1 MPAAPDESTAAR
13 RARLSPDERRAQLV
27 AIGVAALAEHPL
39 QEIDLA
45 DLAAKAGVSRG
56 LLFHYF
62 ESKQGF
68 QREIVR
74 TARDSMLHATEPRPE
89 LPPLDRLHDTLARTV
104 DFVREHRGTFFSLVR
119 GTASGDPRIQEVVE
133 QARKAQAARVIALLA
148 ERDVPASPELRTAV
162 RAWIAFAE
170 QLLVDAAHGGD
181 APADDIVALAVGALE
196 GIVRFVDAR
205 AAAALFDA

>member
-1 MPAAPDESTAAR
+1 MPAAIEPTAAR

-27 AIGVAALAEHPL
+27 ALGVAALAEHPL

-45 DLAAKAGVSRG
+45 KLARQAGVSRG

-74 TARDSMLHATEPRPE
+74 TARDSMLRATEPRSE
-89 LPPLDRLHDTLARTV
+89 LAPFDRLHDTLLRTV
-104 DFVREHRGTFFSLVR
+104 GFVQDHGGTFFSLVR
-119 GTASGDPRIQEVVE
+119 GTASGDPEIRQVVE
-133 QARKAQAARVIALLA
+133 QARRAQAARVVALLD
-148 ERDVPASPELRTAV
+148 ERGVVASPELSIAI
-162 RAWIAFAE
+162 RAWIAFVE
-170 QLLVDAAHGGD
+170 QLLVDAVHGGD
-181 APADDIVALAVGALE
+181 QPAERVVALAEGALE
-196 GIVRFVDAR
+196 GIMRFADAD

>member
-1 MPAAPDESTAAR
+1 MPAAPDEPPTAR

-27 AIGVAALAEHPL
+27 ALGVAALAEHPL

-45 DLAAKAGVSRG
+45 GLAAEAGVSRG

-74 TARDSMLHATEPRPE
+74 TARDSMLRATEPRPD
-89 LPPLDRLHDTLARTV
+89 LPPLDRLHDTLLRTV
-104 DFVREHRGTFFSLVR
+104 GFVRDHRGTFVSLVR
-119 GTASGDPRIQEVVE
+119 GTASGDPAIREVVE
-133 QARKAQAARVIALLA
+133 QARKAQAARVVALLA
-148 ERDVPASPELRTAV
+148 EREVTASSELRTAI
-162 RAWIAFAE
+162 RAWIAFVE
-170 QLLVDAAHGGD
+170 QLLVDAAH
-181 APADDIVALAVGALE
+181 ADGPPPERLVALAEGALE
-196 GIVRFVDAR
+196 GVVRFVDQA

>member
-1 MPAAPDESTAAR
+1 MSAAPDEPTVAR
-13 RARLSPDERRAQLV
+13 RVRLAPDERRAQLV
-27 AIGVAALAEHPL
+27 ALGVAALAEHPL

-45 DLAAKAGVSRG
+45 ALAAQAGVSKG
-56 LLFHYF
+56 LVFHYF

-74 TARDSMLHATEPRPE
+74 TARDSMLRATEPRE
-89 LPPLDRLHDTLARTV
+89 DLPPLERLHDTLLRTV
-104 DFVREHRGTFFSLVR
+104 GFVREHRGTFVSLVR

-133 QARKAQAARVIALLA
+133 QARKAQAARVVALLA
-148 ERDVPASPELRTAV
+148 ECDVQASPELRIAI

-170 QLLVDAAHGGD
+170 QLLVDAAHGAD
-181 APADDIVALAVGALE
+181 RPAERIVELAEGALE
-196 GIVRFVDAR
+196 GVVRFVDEP